1 MNHQVTKA
9 IIPAA
14 GLGTR
19 MLPAA
24 KSVPKEM
31 INIVD
36 KPAIHYIVEEIAA
49 SGITDILIITARG
62 KATME
67 DYFDCSYELEDKLI
81 RSKKEEL
88 YEQMRAI
95 SQMANITYVRQ
106 REPKGLGHA
115 VLCGRAFAGDDPV
128 AVLLGDDLMYS
139 DKEPVTKQLCTAYE
153 TIGQSILGVQRVLPE
168 NISKYGNIKAGIS
181 QNNIMQ
187 VLDMV
192 EKPKPEN
199 AFSPYAAMG
208 RYVITKKVFDKLA
221 DTGAGVGGE
230 IQLTDALKAMAKEN
244 GLWACDFYGR
254 RYDTGDKVGYLEAV
268 VEYGLRNG
276 QTAQKFKE
284 YLKML
289 AKTL

>member
-36 KPAIHYIVEEIAA
+36 KPAIHYIVEEIVA
-49 SGITDILIITARG
+49 SGITDILIVTARG

-67 DYFDCSYELEDKLI
+67 DYFDCSYELEDKLC

-88 YEQMRAI
+88 LGQMRAI
-95 SQMANITYVRQ
+95 SQMASITYVRQ

-115 VLCGRAFAGDDPV
+115 ILCGKAFAGDEPV
-128 AVLLGDDLMYS
+128 AVLLGDDLMYT
-139 DKEPVTKQLCTAYE
+139 DREPVTRQLCAAYE
-153 TIGQSILGVQRVLPE
+153 AIGQSILGVQKVLPE
-168 NISKYGNIKAGIS
+168 HISKYGNIKVGS
-181 QNNIMQ
+181 VQNNIMQ

-192 EKPKPEN
+192 EKPRPEE
-199 AFSPYAAMG
+199 AFSSYAAMG
-208 RYVITKKVFDKLA
+208 RYVVTKAVFDKLENI
-221 DTGAGVGGE
+221 GAGVGGE
-230 IQLTDALKAMAKEN
+230 IQLTDALRMVAQEKA
-244 GLWACDFYGR
+244 LWACDFHGR
-254 RYDTGDKVGYLEAV
+254 RYDTGDKLGYLEAV
-268 VEYGLRNG
+268 VEYGLRNSQIG
-276 QTAQKFKE
+276 PSFRE
-284 YLKML
+284 YLKNL
-289 AKTL
+289 DQIL